1 MSDFAARYLS
11 GDAALRDFFAHGP
24 DDWPA
29 AAAKLPAWNEALRA
43 GLLRAQAELGLT
55 REIPAGSLAIV
66 TGQQPGL
73 LTGPLYTVYKAITAI
88 QLAERASAAL
98 GRPVVPIFWVAADD
112 HDFEE
117 VRTAHVL
124 TQDHADL
131 ALRYEPTAD
140 VSGRAMFRVPLEPS
154 LHALIDQA
162 ADAAPGSEFAA
173 EIRAF
178 LHESLDA
185 STSFSGWFARLL
197 ARLFRD
203 TPLLIFTTDLPEARR
218 VAAPL
223 FAHEI
228 RHPLETT
235 RRVNA
240 AGSALSALGFPPQV
254 VKAEDEC
261 AFFLEVDQHRRKVL
275 RRDGLFHLPEEGLSL
290 DAAALLDRLAAAP
303 ELFSANVALRPVVQQ
318 VLFPTL
324 AYIGGPGELAYWAQF
339 KGVFEHHGQPMPI
352 VRARAQAVLTTIKL
366 NKLLTRFGFTPAE
379 LTAPREALHERALAA
394 AVKSPA
400 LDAFRREQP
409 RAAEAVNALLHATAA
424 ADKRA
429 KPAADAAEAH
439 LSQAIAHLERALL
452 RMDKAQTETVQK
464 QVDRLATA
472 LAPQRL
478 PQERVY
484 SIFSFLFEHGWD
496 LVPRLCAALDSE
508 RPGLQEIEL

>member
-1 MSDFAARYLS
+1 MSDFAARYLA
-11 GDAALRDFFAHGP
+11 GDAALCEFFAHRP
-24 DDWPA
+24 DDWA
-29 AAAKLPAWNEALRA
+29 AAAAALPAWNEEMRV
-43 GLLRAQAELGLT
+43 GLVRAQAELGLT
-55 REIPAGSLAIV
+55 REIPAGSLAVV

-73 LTGPLYTVYKAITAI
+73 LTGPLYTIYKAITAI
-88 QLAERASAAL
+88 QLAARASAAL

-124 TQDHADL
+124 TRDHADL

-140 VSGRAMFRVPLEPS
+140 VAGRAMFRVPLEPS

-173 EIRAF
+173 EVRAF

-203 TPLLIFTTDLPEARR
+203 TPLLIFTTELPEARR
-218 VAAPL
+218 AAAPL

-228 RHPLETT
+228 GHPLETT

-240 AGSALSALGFPPQV
+240 AGVVLGALGCPPQV
-254 VKAEDEC
+254 VKAADEC
-261 AFFLEVDQHRRKVL
+261 AFFLEVDQRRRKVL
-275 RRDGLFHLPEEGLSL
+275 HRDGLFHLPEEGLSL
-290 DAAALLDRLAAAP
+290 DGAALLDRLAAAP
-303 ELFSANVALRPVVQQ
+303 ETFSANVALRPIVQQ
-318 VLFPTL
+318 ALFPTL

-339 KGVFEHHGQPMPI
+339 KGVFEHHALPMPI
-352 VRARAQAVLTTIKL
+352 VRARAQAVLKTIKL
-366 NKLLTRFGFTPAE
+366 NKLITRFGFTPDD
-379 LTAPREALHERALAA
+379 LSAPREALHERALAA

-409 RAAEAVNALLHATAA
+409 RAAEVLKALLSATAS

-439 LSQAIAHLERALL
+439 LTQAIAHLERALL
-452 RMDKAQTETVQK
+452 RMDKSQAETVQK

-496 LVPRLCAALDSE
+496 LVPRLSAALDAE